1 MLFQGQF
8 RFRSNHSTDF
18 AIFNIIDKVQLAI
31 DQGDVS
37 CGIFVDLNKA
47 FDTVDHAILIAKL
60 DFYSIKGIAKDWFIS
75 YLTNRQQFVT
85 VNGIRG

>member
-8 RFRSNHSTDF
+8 RLRSNHSTDF
-18 AIFNIIDKVQLAI
+18 AILNIIDKDQLAI

-37 CGIFVDLNKA
+37 CGIFVDFNKA
-47 FDTVDHAILIAKL
+47 FDTVDHAVPIVKL
-60 DFYSIKGIAKDWFIS
+60 DFYSIKGIAKDWFTS

>member
-8 RFRSNHSTDF
+8 CFRSNHSTDF
-18 AIFNIIDKVQLAI
+18 TILSIIDKIQLAI

-37 CGIFVDLNKA
+37 CGIFVDFNKA
-47 FDTVDHAILIAKL
+47 FDTVVHAILIEKL
-60 DFYSIKGIAKDWFIS
+60 DFYSVRGIAKDWFTT

-85 VNGIRG
+85 VNGIGG